1 MSNVRGLSGVLAS
14 VLNPKPSTVRLDG
27 QIDGVTVSQRPLHTG
42 DRTGQSTE
50 CLTPENRERR
60 YFLVDDFFLAADLVP
75 AAAFLA
81 AGFFAAVA
89 AFAPDPFLFFAAGR
103 EAATCAL

>member
-1 MSNVRGLSGVLAS
+1 VRDLSGVLAS
-14 VLNPKPSTVRLDG
+14 VPNPMPSTVRLDG
-27 QIDGVTVSQRPLHTG
+27 QIDGVTVSQRPLHTS

-50 CLTPENRERR
+50 SLTPENRERR

-81 AGFFAAVA
+81 AAGFFAAVA